1 MMNVF
6 EDCPPGAM
14 GLFATEH
21 GDWLGGYRFGGRSR
35 RSPNRR

>member
-6 EDCPPGAM
+6 EDCAPGAM

-21 GDWLGGYRFGGRSR
+21 GDWLGVTVLA
-35 RSPNRR
+35 